1 MLLLLKDACI
11 LLSRSI
17 LLRPNTLVIL
27 DVMDVIGFWI
37 SGEMIFNIEAIA
49 CWIKELFFLLPLLI
63 NSTPLRRRIIIFH
76 RKYREELSVLQA
88 VLPRPLH
95 VFEVFINESGLRQ
108 MIDLGVSRG
117 LLLQLQ
123 LLLLYVTLPIFI
135 DVKR

>member
-11 LLSRSI
+11 LLRRSI

-49 CWIKELFFLLPLLI
+49 CWIKELFILLPLLI
-63 NSTPLRRRIIIFH
+63 NSTRLRRRIIIFH

-117 LLLQLQ
+117 LLLQL
-123 LLLLYVTLPIFI
+123 YVTLPIFI